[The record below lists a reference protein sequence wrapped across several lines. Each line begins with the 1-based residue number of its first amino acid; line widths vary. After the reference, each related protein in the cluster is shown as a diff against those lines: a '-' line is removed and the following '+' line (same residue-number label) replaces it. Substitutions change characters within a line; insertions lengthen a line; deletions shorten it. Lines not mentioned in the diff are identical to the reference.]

1 LRESVCI
8 NHSFGSSGLNLACE
22 GLLLGMRKGD
32 RKETPMKLH
41 LTQRTFINIMIVNTF
56 IVCFTERD
64 SLTQRR
70 RTSDLRQHH
79 DCQYLHR
86 LLCRKGQ
93 SHSKAKLRFGRR
105 PGQCSLERSSSGDSK
120 ATEGYKSSEVPQ
132 MKPPSS
138 GHVLAYDW

>member
-1 LRESVCI
+1 LRESVRI

-32 RKETPMKLH
+32 RKETPTKLH
-41 LTQRTFINIMIVNTF
+41 LTQRTFINRTFINIMIVNTF

-79 DCQYLHR
+79 DCQYLHC

-105 PGQCSLERSSSGDSK
+105 PGQCSLERSSSGIRRPP
-120 ATEGYKSSEVPQ
+120 EVTSHRRSP
-132 MKPPSS
+132 K
-138 GHVLAYDW
+138 